1 MMIDKTRLTE
11 FGRRY
16 YFKGLLTRL
25 LFAGLTVVGLSVA
38 LQQFYIITFH
48 TVTRYSLW
56 WHVPFN
62 LFYFWYWLLVFPFIY
77 WATKEFTTSG
87 PKWVYWAMIY
97 FVFPVLLVL
106 VHQLVASIVINLS
119 LGYLNLPTLVY
130 KRIIRNQ
137 WLGLDFIIYF
147 AIMIAVNVF
156 EYRRKN
162 RDDQLRLTQLRG
174 QLVRSQLKALESQLH
189 PHFLFN
195 TLNTVSTLILKKE
208 NAEAVRMLSLLRDF
222 LNTTIYGSER
232 HVISLS
238 EELKF
243 INQYLEIEKVRFSD
257 RLEVVEDIEDGTLD
271 ASVPNFLLQ
280 PIVEN
285 AIRHAIAPRKSAG
298 RISIRAARQN
308 GRLKLTVE
316 DNGPGLK
323 AAARGKSREG
333 VGLRITAERLVRMF
347 HENQRLSLTSL
358 NEGGTSVVIEIPF
371 LDNALTNGVSTDAA

>member
-1 MMIDKTRLTE
+1 MDRAE
-11 FGRRY
+11 PAAFVRRN
-16 YFKGLLTRL
+16 YFKGPLTSL
-25 LFAGLTVVGLSVA
+25 LFAGLTVVGLAVA
-38 LQQFYIITFH
+38 LQQFYIINFH

-62 LFYFWYWLLVFPFIY
+62 LFYFWYWYLVFPLVYRAARDFSIP
-77 WATKEFTTSG
+77 APG
-87 PKWVYWAMIY
+87 WVYWTVIY
-97 FVFPVLLVL
+97 FVFPVTVVL
-106 VHQLVASIVINLS
+106 VHQVIASAVITLS

-130 KRIIRNQ
+130 KRIIRNP

-156 EYRRKN
+156 EYRQKN

-174 QLVRSQLKALESQLH
+174 QLVRSQLSALESQLH

-208 NAEAVRMLSLLRDF
+208 NDEAERMLSLLHDF
-222 LNTTIYGSER
+222 LTTTVYGSER

-257 RLEVVEDIEDGTLD
+257 KLEVVETIEDGTPD
-271 ASVPNFLLQ
+271 ACVPCFLLQ

-285 AIRHAIAPRKSAG
+285 AIRHAIAPKKSAG
-298 RISIRAARQN
+298 RISITAERRN
-308 GRLKLTVE
+308 GMLKLTVE

-323 AAARGKSREG
+323 TKTKMATGKG
-333 VGLRITAERLVRMF
+333 VGLRITGERLMRMF
-347 HENQRLSLTSL
+347 RDNHRLALSTLA
-358 NEGGTSVVIEIPF
+358 EGGTRVVIEIPF
-371 LDNALTNGVSTDAA
+371 LRTSPGGEVPADAD